1 MSTIERIQRVETE
14 LNMIAKL
21 VAKNTMS
28 NGDFIN
34 GIRVTISDDSEN
46 IESSYWFGLNSKIE
60 KEIIEL
66 YLKGLNNSLRWL
78 LKTLKEETEQ
88 ANLILEKYK

>member
-1 MSTIERIQRVETE
+1 MTTIERIQKVETE

-21 VAKNTMS
+21 VAKSTMS

-34 GIRVTISDDSEN
+34 GIRVTISEDLEN
-46 IESSYWFGLNSKIE
+46 IESSYWFGFNSKIE
-60 KEIIEL
+60 KEIIEI
-66 YLKGLNNSLRWL
+66 YLKGLNNSLQSL

-88 ANLILEKYK
+88 ANLLLTKYK